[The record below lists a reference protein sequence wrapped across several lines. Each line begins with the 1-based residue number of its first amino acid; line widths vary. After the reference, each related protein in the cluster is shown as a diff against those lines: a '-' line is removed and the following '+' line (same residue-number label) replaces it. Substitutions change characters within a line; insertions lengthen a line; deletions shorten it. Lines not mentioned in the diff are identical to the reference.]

1 MQMSLLSNLEK
12 LGPTTILVIST
23 GSSPLTDAD
32 VARISTLP
40 NVESVIPTLRT
51 ATKVPGINQEVT
63 LVGISSRD
71 LSEILGE
78 IRLDEGQMYVDAPA
92 PQSVIGHNIAYDPT
106 TGKSLYEAGG
116 LILVR
121 LGHRSIPLTIVGVLD
136 SYGSVTAVSPDD
148 SIFIPIDFLKKA
160 AHKFGYNIIVVK
172 ATDVKV
178 VDQVTE
184 TLTNV
189 YGGRARVLSVQ
200 QIARI
205 IMQITGQFNMLLVSI
220 ASTSFIAAG
229 LGTFNI
235 MMISVLERVREI
247 GILKALGM
255 KDRQILLLYVNQGLL
270 IGVMGSLLGLTLGVA
285 LTYSFPSF
293 FLAPNVTSE
302 ARDFIPT
309 YTPTL
314 SPSYTLISVALS
326 LIVTLVSAAYP
337 AWKASKL
344 HPVEALRYE

>member
-1 MQMSLLSNLEK
+1 MSLLSNLEK

-32 VARISTLP
+32 IARISTLP
-40 NVESVIPTLRT
+40 NVESVIPTLR
-51 ATKVPGINQEVT
+51 AVTKVPGINQEVT

-184 TLTNV
+184 ILTNV

-270 IGVMGSLLGLTLGVA
+270 IGVMGSLLGLTLGAA
-285 LTYSFPSF
+285 LTYSFPRLFS
-293 FLAPNVTSE
+293 APNVTSE
-302 ARDFIPT
+302 VRDFIPT

-314 SPSYTLISVALS
+314 SLSYTLISVALS

>member
-1 MQMSLLSNLEK
+1 
-12 LGPTTILVIST
+12 
-23 GSSPLTDAD
+23 
-32 VARISTLP
+32 
-40 NVESVIPTLRT
+40 LRT
-51 ATKVPGINQEVT
+51 VTKVPGIDEEVT

-71 LSEILGE
+71 LLEILGE
-78 IRLDEGQMYVDAPA
+78 LRLKEGQMYIDAPA
-92 PQSVIGHNIAYDPT
+92 PQSVIGHNIACDPV
-106 TGKSLYEAGG
+106 TGKRLYEAGG

-121 LGHRSIPLTIVGVLD
+121 LGRSSIPLAIVGVLD
-136 SYGSVTAVSPDD
+136 SYGSVIGVSPDD

-160 AHKFGYNIIVVK
+160 AHKFRYNIIVVK
-172 ATDVKV
+172 ATDINV

-205 IMQITGQFNMLLVSI
+205 IMQVTGQFNMLLVSI

-255 KDRQILLLYVNQGLL
+255 KDRQILLLYVNQGFL
-270 IGVMGSLLGLTLGVA
+270 IGVMGSLLGLTLGVT
-285 LTYSFPSF
+285 LTYGLPSF
-293 FLAPNVTSE
+293 FSAPQATPE
-302 ARDFIPT
+302 AEAFIPA
-309 YTPTL
+309 YTPTI
-314 SPSYTLISVALS
+314 SPSYIFVSITLS
-326 LIVTLVSAAYP
+326 LVVTLVSAAYP
-337 AWKASKL
+337 AWKASRL